1 MTPERIKQIMAKL
14 GKTKDEFAKLI
25 GASPRTVDGW
35 LSKRP
40 PSKMTGRLIEAML
53 RK

>member
-1 MTPERIKQIMAKL
+1 MTPKRVKEIMEAL
-14 GKTKDEFAKLI
+14 GKNRIEFAKLI

-40 PSKMTGRLIEAML
+40 PSKMTGRLLESFV

>member
-1 MTPERIKQIMAKL
+1 MAAI
-14 GKTKDEFAKLI
+14 GKDRVQFAKLI

-40 PSKMTGRLIEAML
+40 PSKMTARLLESFVT
-53 RK
+53 K